1 MNKTCKAAVYVIAS
15 LCLMSLVSLAADD
28 YHAAD
33 RKQILRIE
41 QEWNEVYINGDA
53 APLKRIIAD
62 DYLGTEPDGK
72 RVNKKE
78 LIAGVE
84 SSRLSGGKVNEDD
97 VTIRYY
103 GITAVVNGSSTW
115 SQGDGKSGRYIWT
128 DIFAK
133 RGGRWQ
139 VVASQDLELEDKK

>member
-1 MNKTCKAAVYVIAS
+1 MIRNKKLIVVLAVSS
-15 LCLMSLVSLAADD
+15 LLPALTMAADQ
-28 YHAAD
+28 HTKD
-33 RKQILRIE
+33 RQQILKIE
-41 QEWNEVYINGDA
+41 QQWNEVYIKGDA
-53 APLKRIIAD
+53 SPLNRIIAD

-72 RVNKKE
+72 RSTKKD
-78 LIAGVE
+78 LIANVE

-97 VTIRYY
+97 VIIRYY

-115 SQGDGKSGRYIWT
+115 SQSDGKSGRYIWT

-139 VVASQDLELEDKK
+139 VVASQDLELEDKR